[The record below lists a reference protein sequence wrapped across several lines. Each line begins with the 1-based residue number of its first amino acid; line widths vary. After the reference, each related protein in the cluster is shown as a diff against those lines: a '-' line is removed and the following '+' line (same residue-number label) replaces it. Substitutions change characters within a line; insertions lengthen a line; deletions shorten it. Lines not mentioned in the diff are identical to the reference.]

1 MNTLSNLVQTQWF
14 SVIKDLSV
22 LAVAIWAL
30 WGQFSITTSSSVTAA
45 IMRMLI
51 GLGSVVL
58 LVRFNDHLTSW
69 LVGILLLAV
78 ATSMVNKNP

>member
-1 MNTLSNLVQTQWF
+1 MNTISYLVQTQWF
-14 SVIKDLSV
+14 LVIKDLIV

-30 WGQFSITTSSSVTAA
+30 WGQFSTSTSSSVIAA

-51 GLGSVVL
+51 GLGSVIVL
-58 LVRFNDHLTSW
+58 VEFEDQLTLW

-78 ATSMVNKNP
+78 ATSIVNKKP